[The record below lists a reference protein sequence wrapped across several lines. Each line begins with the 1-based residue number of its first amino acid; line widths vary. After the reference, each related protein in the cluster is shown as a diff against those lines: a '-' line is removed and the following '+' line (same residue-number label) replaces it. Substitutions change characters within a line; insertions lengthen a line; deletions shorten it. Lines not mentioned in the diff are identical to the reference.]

1 MTTLAQLA
9 DLAQTQLSDSGA
21 GTWAQADVEAFA
33 VDVIREYSTHFHRTR
48 THNINAA
55 SGTNTYDLPDD
66 FIAML
71 SVEYPEG
78 EDPPVYLARFD
89 HVRAEFWE
97 SDDYYDV
104 TPTDE
109 APNQG
114 TLWIGVEPVG
124 TERIGLTYLAP
135 HDTSLASGDT
145 ITVPDHHIPVLIKG
159 IIARAFLE
167 RLSLEEQSPDTTLY
181 LIREYKEA
189 HDQARAQFLD
199 AIAGAKANQPK
210 PAAFTRP
217 WPVDRFDRIY

>member
-1 MTTLAQLA
+1 MITLANLA

-21 GTWAQADVEAFA
+21 GTWSQADVEAFA

-48 THNINAA
+48 TDSINAA
-55 SGTNTYDLPDD
+55 AGTNTYDLPSD

-71 SVEYPEG
+71 NVEYPHG
-78 EDPPVYLARFD
+78 EDPPAYLARFD
-89 HVRAEFWE
+89 HVREEFW
-97 SDDYYDV
+97 DDDGYYDV
-104 TPTDE
+104 TPTDDDS
-109 APNQG
+109 NQG
-114 TLWIGVEPVG
+114 TLWISDEPTG
-124 TERIGLTYLAP
+124 TERIEITYLAP

-145 ITVPDHHIPVLIKG
+145 ITVLDHHIPVLIKG

-167 RLSLEEQSPDTTLY
+167 RLALEEQSPDTTLY

-199 AIAGAKANQPK
+199 AIAEAKANQPK